1 MTDEEPRKELP
12 DDLQSFGKKL
22 KKPRDYED
30 LGTSWTKRFRQRESS
45 ALGIAFRVT
54 VEVVSALAVGLGI
67 GWLLDRWLG
76 TRPWLMI
83 VFLVL
88 GGAAGIL
95 NVYRLALGFGY
106 AAGYEKNNEESVEGA
121 DGKQGGRD
129 DRNQGT

>member
-1 MTDEEPRKELP
+1 MTDDDRNKPLP
-12 DDLQSFGKKL
+12 DDLRSFGEKL
-22 KKPRDYED
+22 KKRNDYDD
-30 LGTSWTKRFRQRESS
+30 LGSRWAGKFRRRESS

-67 GWLLDRWLG
+67 GWALDNWLG

-83 VFLVL
+83 LFLVL

-95 NVYRLALGFGY
+95 NVYRLAAGFGY
-106 AAGYEKNNEESVEGA
+106 AAGYEKHEESVEGA
-121 DGKQGGRD
+121 DEKQGGRD